1 MSGAFNAYI
10 QCKANKTDSTPISRT
25 GGYIAGDAAFNLT
38 LFIPKGCWYS
48 CNYSYN
54 LYRRLFFVLEEL
66 CMPLCRIL
74 IAAFVS
80 ASISSPQL
88 QL

>member
-48 CNYSYN
+48 CNYTIQDIGDGQQN
-54 LYRRLFFVLEEL
+54 KLNEIVL
-66 CMPLCRIL
+66 MRFIPIKT
-74 IAAFVS
+74 S
-80 ASISSPQL
+80 
-88 QL
+88 